1 VANDDITV
9 EESGG
14 ILGHPIRAPG
24 DVSLDEAMGTAC
36 WLLTQAQDVLH
47 RESGGMNNE
56 WRCLLLWASMLKELT
71 MTEKARVEARQQYLD
86 VREELLNMLQTAINS
101 SNHDS

>member
-1 VANDDITV
+1 MLFIYVFSMPSYSCLNVIC
-9 EESGG
+9 E
-14 ILGHPIRAPG
+14 
-24 DVSLDEAMGTAC
+24 C

-101 SNHDS
+101 SIHDS